1 MNSKNWFN
9 RMAAMAG
16 AMLTARMPKKAPEKP
31 DVLSIAGDPY
41 KMRVIRTKG
50 AFGRPGWK
58 WPFGTRPGPA
68 KKKGIY

>member
-16 AMLTARMPKKAPEKP
+16 AMLTARTPKAPPKP

-50 AFGRPGWK
+50 AFGRPGWN
-58 WPFGTRPGPA
+58 WPFGARPGPA